1 MLGIFLQVS
10 AFAAPR
16 EAQEVMESYYYNYG
30 NTNISWAPPLHT
42 LGYADD
48 WELWWKAWW
57 GFAIVPPEATQQTP
71 LGANE
76 PQPYELYESY
86 YYDMPVGSVLDL
98 EFNQTSLR
106 E

>member
-1 MLGIFLQVS
+1 MRACSGVTTTRGASPPMLDIAKRKDKYRAVIALTSVAQGATSDAGAAMLFL
-10 AFAAPR
+10 A
-16 EAQEVMESYYYNYG
+16 
-30 NTNISWAPPLHT
+30 
-42 LGYADD
+42 
-48 WELWWKAWW
+48 AWW
-57 GFAIVPPEATQQTP
+57 GFAIVPPEATQQTS

>member
-1 MLGIFLQVS
+1 MLDVVKRNDKYRAVIALTSVAQGATWDAGAAMLFL
-10 AFAAPR
+10 A
-16 EAQEVMESYYYNYG
+16 
-30 NTNISWAPPLHT
+30 
-42 LGYADD
+42 
-48 WELWWKAWW
+48 AWW
-57 GFAIVPPEATQQTP
+57 GFAIVPPEATQQTS